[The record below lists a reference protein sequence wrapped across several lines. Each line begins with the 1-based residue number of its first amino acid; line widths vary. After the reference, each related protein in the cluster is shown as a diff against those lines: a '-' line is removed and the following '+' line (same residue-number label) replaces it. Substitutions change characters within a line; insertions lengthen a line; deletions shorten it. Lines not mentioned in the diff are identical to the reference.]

1 MVVPGWSAEWN
12 SDPRYMN
19 YWVWCT
25 SNTIHRHLMHAI
37 TCIVSL
43 YTITTGSDGV
53 RLLLAPLSTLSV
65 NGVSS
70 TLLIS
75 SAPLSST
82 ALTSIMTGVVSRAW
96 TQRYRI
102 GCYHNLNYLRW
113 YIIHAHVDHSL
124 VSCYSMHCIAL
135 NTTLKTINRL
145 ISFSSFFCSILPLL
159 SFLSTPS
166 LSITLYGY

>member
-1 MVVPGWSAEWN
+1 
-12 SDPRYMN
+12 
-19 YWVWCT
+19 
-25 SNTIHRHLMHAI
+25 MHAI

-43 YTITTGSDGV
+43 YIITTGSDDV
-53 RLLLAPLSTLSV
+53 RLLLASLPTLSV

-82 ALTSIMTGVVSRAW
+82 ALTSIMTGVVSGAW

-145 ISFSSFFCSILPLL
+145 ISFSNFFCSILPLL